1 ADQGQV
7 DTGPADRIS
16 LDDHPA
22 LLEMLSLPLCGE
34 PRAAYC
40 YLQLGCEQA
49 FDDDG
54 SAFILC

>member
-1 ADQGQV
+1 
-7 DTGPADRIS
+7 
-16 LDDHPA
+16 
-22 LLEMLSLPLCGE
+22 MLSLPLCGE